1 MVANDTILLYAVA
14 PLVGFEWV
22 PVAVV
27 FTGTLVAGPLS
38 EAFTLGEAFTLDEVF
53 ALGETFT
60 LDEVLSASPLH
71 LFCSQHVAS
80 HFS

>member
-1 MVANDTILLYAVA
+1 MITAQSQFTKKATYSALVKVVANDTTLLYAGKA
-14 PLVGFEWV
+14 
-22 PVAVV
+22 
-27 FTGTLVAGPLS
+27 
-38 EAFTLGEAFTLDEVF
+38 
-53 ALGETFT
+53 FT

>member
-14 PLVGFEWV
+14 PLVGFEGV

-38 EAFTLGEAFTLDEVF
+38 EAFTLGGAFTL
-53 ALGETFT
+53 GE
-60 LDEVLSASPLH
+60 
-71 LFCSQHVAS
+71 
-80 HFS
+80 